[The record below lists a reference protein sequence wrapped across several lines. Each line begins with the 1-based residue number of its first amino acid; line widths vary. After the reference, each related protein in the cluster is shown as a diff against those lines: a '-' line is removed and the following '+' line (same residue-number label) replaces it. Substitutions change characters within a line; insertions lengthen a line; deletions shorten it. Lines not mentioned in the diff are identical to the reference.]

1 MKRCSKSFVIGKY
14 KIKPWDVRTHYSSI
28 WMAKMEK
35 LKLTIA
41 NAGED
46 EGQQELSY
54 IGDGIMKW

>member
-1 MKRCSKSFVIGKY
+1 MWEHTT
-14 KIKPWDVRTHYSSI
+14 PI

-46 EGQQELSY
+46 EGQQELSF